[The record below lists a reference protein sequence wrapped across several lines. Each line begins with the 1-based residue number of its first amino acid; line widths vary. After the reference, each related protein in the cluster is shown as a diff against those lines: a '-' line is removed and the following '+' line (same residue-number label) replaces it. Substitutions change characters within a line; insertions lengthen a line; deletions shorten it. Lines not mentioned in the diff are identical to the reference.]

1 MIADDGYIYDKEDII
16 REMGVSEAEYYR
28 LKRSNKIDL
37 GKRFTDKRGIS
48 QIFFCEKDM
57 EKALDVR
64 RKNKNYS
71 VKGLSI
77 MFKMT
82 QEEVHKL
89 IKLEELRQCSEIG
102 RVLKEGESKRYST
115 YEVNKIFA
123 DVIAEDGRPVLKES
137 NKNVERLIE
146 EAKIKSKRKKE
157 RKKRRIE
164 KKGTIDIATD
174 VEKNAGIYKFYNLKL
189 GTEYKIYEA
198 TKEANKY
205 SFVKNAKLIN
215 IYNNILLF
223 DDGMFKECFLNN
235 RYSFKLIEVE

>member
-1 MIADDGYIYDKEDII
+1 MIDDEYIYDRDDIV
-16 REMGVSEAEYYR
+16 REMGVCMSEYYAQR
-28 LKRSNKIDL
+28 KNKKHNL
-37 GKRFTDKRGIS
+37 GKRFKDKRGIS

-57 EKALDVR
+57 EKALDIR
-64 RKNKNYS
+64 RKNKSYS
-71 VKGLSI
+71 VKGLST

-89 IKLEELRQCSEIG
+89 IQLEELRQCSEIG
-102 RVLKEGESKRYST
+102 RVLKEGEAKRYST
-115 YEVNKIFA
+115 YEVYKIFA
-123 DVIAEDGRPVLKES
+123 DVIAEDGRPVMKES

-157 RKKRRIE
+157 RKKRRVE
-164 KKGTIDIATD
+164 KKGEKDNTTD
-174 VEKNAGIYKFYNLKL
+174 RYKNVKRSKFCNLKL

-198 TKEANKY
+198 TKECNKY
-205 SFVKNAKLIN
+205 VFVKNAKLIK

>member
-1 MIADDGYIYDKEDII
+1 M
-16 REMGVSEAEYYR
+16 SEYYAQR
-28 LKRSNKIDL
+28 KNKKHNL
-37 GKRFTDKRGIS
+37 GKRIKDKRGIS

-57 EKALDVR
+57 EKALDIR
-64 RKNKNYS
+64 RKNKSYS

-102 RVLKEGESKRYST
+102 RVLKEGEAKRYST

-123 DVIAEDGRPVLKES
+123 DVIAEDGRPVMKES

-164 KKGTIDIATD
+164 KKGAIDTTTD
-174 VEKNAGIYKFYNLKL
+174 VEKNAGRYKFHNLKL

-198 TKEANKY
+198 TKEVNKY
-205 SFVKNAKLIN
+205 SFVKNAKLIK

-235 RYSFKLIEVE
+235 RYSFKLVEVK

>member
-1 MIADDGYIYDKEDII
+1 MMVDDGYIYDKEDII

-37 GKRFTDKRGIS
+37 GKRFKDKRGIS

-71 VKGLSI
+71 VKGISS

-82 QEEVHKL
+82 QKDVIKL
-89 IKLEELRQCSEIG
+89 IEIAELKQNAEIG
-102 RVLKEGESKRYST
+102 RIYEKGESKRYSE
-115 YEVNKIFA
+115 YEVNKIFSE
-123 DVIAEDGRPVLKES
+123 VVAEDGKPSIMES
-137 NKNVERLIE
+137 NEDVEMLIK
-146 EAKIKSKRKKE
+146 EAKIKKKRKEE

-164 KKGTIDIATD
+164 KKGKKDDTTD
-174 VEKNAGIYKFYNLKL
+174 RYKNVKRSKFSNLKL

-198 TKEANKY
+198 TKECNKY
-205 SFVKNAKLIN
+205 VFVKNAKLIK